1 MNALILAIISI
12 VGFLLAYRFYAT
24 FLAEKIFALNPTART
39 PAHEFEDGV
48 DHVPTLKSILFG
60 HHFASIAG
68 AAPIVGPAIGV
79 IWGWLPAFLWVV
91 FGTIFLGAVH
101 DFGALVVSLRHQG
114 KSIGELTGDIIGTR
128 ARNLFLLIMFFLLLI
143 VIAVFAL
150 VIALMFKWYPQTV
163 IPIAC
168 EMVIAVAVGY
178 LIYRTKVGVLIPTVL
193 AVIIMYATIYI
204 GVLYPIRLEETFLGS
219 LGPVIVTWIY
229 IILLYS
235 FIASV
240 LPVWLLLQPRD
251 HINAHELII
260 GMALMYIG
268 LLILRPDVVAPTVQ
282 LHPEGAPPI
291 YPFLFVTIACGAI
304 SGFHSL
310 VSSGTTVKQLDN
322 EANAKMIGYGGMLA
336 EGALAT
342 IAIIA
347 CTAGFSATT
356 ELTAKEVWYT
366 HYSSWSAASGLL
378 PKLSAFVDG
387 AGNFVAACGIPPEF
401 AVGIVGV
408 IVVSFAMTT
417 IDTATR
423 LQRYVIGEIG
433 GNYNI
438 SCLKNRYIGGAVAVL
453 TALALAFVRQE
464 PGGAIGQGGMIL
476 WPVFGTTNQ
485 LLAALA
491 LLVITLY
498 LVQTKKPVIY
508 TAIPLIIMTVT
519 AMAAMALNIKNYIAS
534 ANWFLTGLGIAILIL
549 ALWLVFEAAN
559 AYRNMDRGS

>member
-1 MNALILAIISI
+1 MNALILAIMSI

-24 FLAEKIFALNPTART
+24 FLAEKIFALDPAART
-39 PAHEFEDGV
+39 PAQEFEDGV

-79 IWGWLPAFLWVV
+79 IWGWLPAFLWVI

-168 EMVIAVAVGY
+168 EMVLAVAVGY
-178 LIYRTKVGVLIPTVL
+178 LIYRTKVGVLIPTIL

-219 LGPVIVTWIY
+219 LGPVMVTWIC

-268 LLILRPDVVAPTVQ
+268 LLILRPEVVAPAVQ

-322 EANAKMIGYGGMLA
+322 EANAKAIGYGGMLA
-336 EGALAT
+336 EGALST

-347 CTAGFSATT
+347 CTAGFVATA
-356 ELTAKEVWYT
+356 ELTAGEVWHA
-366 HYSSWSAASGLL
+366 HYSSWGAAAGLL

-387 AGNFVAACGIPPEF
+387 AGSFVAACGIPPEF

-433 GNYNI
+433 GNYNV

-508 TAIPLIIMTVT
+508 TVLPMIFMMVT
-519 AMAAMALNIKNYIAS
+519 TMAAMALNIKNYIAS
-534 ANWFLTGLGIAILIL
+534 ENWFLTGLGTAIFIL
-549 ALWLVFEAAN
+549 ALWLVFEAVS
-559 AYRNMDRGS
+559 AYRNRNRVS

>member
-1 MNALILAIISI
+1 MNALILAIMSLA
-12 VGFLLAYRFYAT
+12 GFLLAYRFYAT
-24 FLAEKIFALNPTART
+24 FLAEKIFALNPDAET
-39 PAHEFEDGV
+39 PAHRFEDGV

-114 KSIGELTGDIIGTR
+114 KSIGELTENIIGTR
-128 ARNLFLLIMFFLLLI
+128 ARNLFLLIMFFLLLV

-150 VIALMFKWYPQTV
+150 VIALMLNWYPVTV

-168 EMVIAVAVGY
+168 EMVLAVGVGY
-178 LIYRTKVGVLIPTVL
+178 LIYRTRIGVLIPT
-193 AVIIMYATIYI
+193 IIALIVMYITIYI
-204 GVLYPIRLEETFLGS
+204 GVLYPIVLPETFLGS
-219 LGPVIVTWIY
+219 GLTTWIY

-235 FIASV
+235 FVASV

-251 HINAHELII
+251 HINAHELFI
-260 GMALMYIG
+260 GMGLMYIG
-268 LLILRPDVVAPTVQ
+268 LLILRPEVVAPAVQ

-322 EANAKMIGYGGMLA
+322 EAHAKAVGYGGMLA
-336 EGALAT
+336 EGVLSTMAV
-342 IAIIA
+342 IA
-347 CTAGFSATT
+347 CTAGFASLALWN
-356 ELTAKEVWYT
+356 E
-366 HYSSWSAASGLL
+366 HYASWSAAAGLV

-387 AGNFVAACGIPPEF
+387 AGSFVAACGVPPEF
-401 AVGIVGV
+401 AVGIVAV

-433 GNYNI
+433 SNYQI
-438 SCLKNRYIGGAVAVL
+438 SSLKNRYIGGAIAVI
-453 TALALAFVRQE
+453 TALALALAKE
-464 PGGAIGQGGMIL
+464 AGMGGMIL

-485 LLAALA
+485 LLAALT
-491 LLVITLY
+491 LLVITMY
-498 LVQTKKPVIY
+498 LMQTKKPVIY
-508 TAIPLIIMTVT
+508 TLIPLIFMMIT
-519 AMAAMALNIKNYIAS
+519 AMAAMVLNIKNYIAS
-534 ANWFLTGLGIAILIL
+534 ENWFLTGIGIAIFVL
-549 ALWLVFEAAN
+549 AIWLVFEAWS
-559 AYRNMDRGS
+559 AYRNRDPGLKAKTPRR

>member
-1 MNALILAIISI
+1 MNALILAIISLG
-12 VGFLLAYRFYAT
+12 GFLLAYRFYAT
-24 FLAEKIFALNPTART
+24 FLAEKIFALNPAART

-101 DFGALVVSLRHQG
+101 DFGSLVISLRHQG
-114 KSIGELTGDIIGTR
+114 KSIGELTENIIGTR

-143 VIAVFAL
+143 LIAVFAL
-150 VIALMFKWYPQTV
+150 VIALMFNWYPQTV
-163 IPIAC
+163 FPIAC
-168 EMVIAVAVGY
+168 EMIIAVAVGY
-178 LIYRTKVGVLIPTVL
+178 MVYRMKTGVLIPTII
-193 AVIIMYATIYI
+193 AVIVMYATIYI
-204 GVLYPIRLEETFLGS
+204 GTLYPIELGDTFLGS
-219 LGPVIVTWIY
+219 GLTTWIY

-235 FIASV
+235 FIAAV

-251 HINAHELII
+251 HINAHELFI
-260 GMALMYIG
+260 GMGLMYLG
-268 LLILRPDVVAPTVQ
+268 LLIIRPDVVAPAVQ

-322 EANAKMIGYGGMLA
+322 EGHAKMIGYGGMLA
-336 EGALAT
+336 EGVLST
-342 IAIIA
+342 MAIIA
-347 CTAGFSATT
+347 CTAGFATVT
-356 ELTAKEVWYT
+356 LWNK
-366 HYSSWSAASGLL
+366 HYASWGAAAGLGT
-378 PKLSAFVDG
+378 KLSAFVDG

-401 AVGIVGV
+401 AIAIVGV

-438 SCLKNRYIGGAVAVL
+438 SILGNRYVGGAIAVL
-453 TALALAFVRQE
+453 TALALALARE
-464 PGGAIGQGGMIL
+464 AGKGGMIL

-498 LVQTKKPVIY
+498 LMQTKKPIIY
-508 TAIPLIIMTVT
+508 TLIPMIFMMIT
-519 AMAAMALNIKNYIAS
+519 AMAAMVLNIQTYYNTG
-534 ANWFLTGLGIAILIL
+534 NWMLTGIGIAIFVL
-549 ALWLVFEAAN
+549 ALWLLFEAWD
-559 AYRNMDRGS
+559 AYRKRDVHR

>member
-1 MNALILAIISI
+1 MNALILAIISFG
-12 VGFLLAYRFYAT
+12 GFLLAYRFYAT
-24 FLAEKIFALNPTART
+24 FLAEKIFVLNPAART

-114 KSIGELTGDIIGTR
+114 KSIGELTEDIIGTR
-128 ARNLFLLIMFFLLLI
+128 ARNLFLLIMFFLLLV

-150 VIALMFKWYPQTV
+150 VIALMLNWYPQTV
-163 IPIAC
+163 FPIAC
-168 EMVIAVAVGY
+168 EMIIAVAVGY
-178 LIYRTKVGVLIPTVL
+178 MVYRMKTGVLIPTVI
-193 AVIIMYATIYI
+193 AVIVMYATIYMGAYMLDPI
-204 GVLYPIRLEETFLGS
+204 VLGETFLGS
-219 LGPVIVTWIY
+219 GLTTWIY

-251 HINAHELII
+251 HINAHELFI
-260 GMALMYIG
+260 GMGLMYLG
-268 LLILRPDVVAPTVQ
+268 LLIIRPDVVAPAVQ
-282 LHPEGAPPI
+282 LHPECAPSI

-322 EANAKMIGYGGMLA
+322 EAHAKIIGYGGMLA

-347 CTAGFSATT
+347 CTAGFTT
-356 ELTAKEVWYT
+356 VSLWNE
-366 HYSSWSAASGLL
+366 HYASWDAAAGLL
-378 PKLSAFVDG
+378 PKLTAFVDG
-387 AGNFVAACGIPPEF
+387 AGSFVAACGIPSEF
-401 AVGIVGV
+401 AIAIVV
-408 IVVSFAMTT
+408 VVVVSFAMTT

-433 GNYNI
+433 SNYNVNI
-438 SCLKNRYIGGAVAVL
+438 LRNRYIGGAIAVL
-453 TALALAFVRQE
+453 TALALALAKDAGK
-464 PGGAIGQGGMIL
+464 GGLIL

-491 LLVITLY
+491 LLVITMY
-498 LVQTKKPVIY
+498 LMQTKKPVIY
-508 TAIPLIIMTVT
+508 TLIPMIFMMVT
-519 AMAAMALNIKNYIAS
+519 AMAAMVLNIRTYYNAG
-534 ANWFLTGLGIAILIL
+534 NWMLTGIGIVIFVL
-549 ALWLVFEAAN
+549 ALWLLFEAWDV
-559 AYRNMDRGS
+559 YRKRDVHR

>member
-1 MNALILAIISI
+1 MNALILAIISFG
-12 VGFLLAYRFYAT
+12 GFLLAYRFYAT
-24 FLAEKIFALNPTART
+24 FLAEKIFALDPGSRT

-101 DFGALVVSLRHQG
+101 DFGSLVVSLRHQG
-114 KSIGELTGDIIGTR
+114 KSIGELTEDIIGTR
-128 ARNLFLLIMFFLLLI
+128 ARNLFLLIMFFLLLV

-150 VIALMFKWYPQTV
+150 VIALMLNWYPQTV
-163 IPIAC
+163 FPIAC
-168 EMVIAVAVGY
+168 EMIIAVVVGY
-178 LIYRTKVGVLIPTVL
+178 MVYRMKTGVLIPTVI
-193 AVIIMYATIYI
+193 AVIVMYATIYMGTYMLDPI
-204 GVLYPIRLEETFLGS
+204 VLGETFLGS
-219 LGPVIVTWIY
+219 GLTTWIY

-251 HINAHELII
+251 HINAHELFI
-260 GMALMYIG
+260 GMGLMYLG
-268 LLILRPDVVAPTVQ
+268 LLIIRPEVVAPAVQ
-282 LHPEGAPPI
+282 LHPEGAPSI

-322 EANAKMIGYGGMLA
+322 EAHAKMIGYGGMLA

-347 CTAGFSATT
+347 CTAGFATVSLWN
-356 ELTAKEVWYT
+356 EHYT
-366 HYSSWSAASGLL
+366 SWGAAAGLL
-378 PKLSAFVDG
+378 PKLTAFVDG
-387 AGNFVAACGIPPEF
+387 AGSFVEACGIPSEF
-401 AVGIVGV
+401 AIAIIGV
-408 IVVSFAMTT
+408 VVVSFAMTT

-433 GNYNI
+433 SNYNVNI
-438 SCLKNRYIGGAVAVL
+438 IRNRYIGGAIAVL
-453 TALALAFVRQE
+453 TALALALAKDA
-464 PGGAIGQGGMIL
+464 GKGGMIL

-491 LLVITLY
+491 LLVITMY
-498 LVQTKKPVIY
+498 LMQTKKPIIY
-508 TAIPLIIMTVT
+508 TLIPMIFMMIT
-519 AMAAMALNIKNYIAS
+519 AMAAMVLNIRTYYNAG
-534 ANWFLTGLGIAILIL
+534 NWMLTGIGIVIFVL
-549 ALWLVFEAAN
+549 ALWLLFEAWD
-559 AYRNMDRGS
+559 AYRNRAVHR

>member
-1 MNALILAIISI
+1 MNALILAIISLG
-12 VGFLLAYRFYAT
+12 GFLLAYRFYAT
-24 FLAEKIFALNPTART
+24 FLAEKIFALDPGART

-114 KSIGELTGDIIGTR
+114 KSIGELTENIIGTR
-128 ARNLFLLIMFFLLLI
+128 ARNLFLLIMFFLLLV

-150 VIALMFKWYPQTV
+150 VIALMLNWYPQTV
-163 IPIAC
+163 FPIAC
-168 EMVIAVAVGY
+168 EMIIAVAVGY
-178 LIYRTKVGVLIPTVL
+178 MVYRMKTGVLIPTVI
-193 AVIIMYATIYI
+193 AVIVMYATIYI
-204 GVLYPIRLEETFLGS
+204 GTYMLDPIVLGETFLGS
-219 LGPVIVTWIY
+219 GLTTWIY

-235 FIASV
+235 LIASV

-251 HINAHELII
+251 HINAHELFI
-260 GMALMYIG
+260 GMGLMYLG
-268 LLILRPDVVAPTVQ
+268 LLIIRPEVVAPAVQ
-282 LHPEGAPPI
+282 LHPEGAPSI

-310 VSSGTTVKQLDN
+310 VSSGTTVKQLDS
-322 EANAKMIGYGGMLA
+322 EAHAKMIGYGGMLA

-347 CTAGFSATT
+347 CTAGFATVSLWN
-356 ELTAKEVWYT
+356 E
-366 HYSSWSAASGLL
+366 HYSSWGAAAGLL
-378 PKLSAFVDG
+378 PKLTAFVDG
-387 AGNFVAACGIPPEF
+387 AGGFVEACGIPPEF
-401 AVGIVGV
+401 AIAIIGV
-408 IVVSFAMTT
+408 VVVSFAMTT

-433 GNYNI
+433 SNYHVNI
-438 SCLKNRYIGGAVAVL
+438 LRNRYVGGAVAVL
-453 TALALAFVRQE
+453 TALALALAKDA
-464 PGGAIGQGGMIL
+464 GKGGMIL

-485 LLAALA
+485 LLAALT
-491 LLVITLY
+491 LLVITMY
-498 LVQTKKPVIY
+498 LMQTKKPVIY
-508 TAIPLIIMTVT
+508 TLIPMIFMMIT
-519 AMAAMALNIKNYIAS
+519 AMTAMILNIQIYYNAG
-534 ANWFLTGLGIAILIL
+534 NWMLTGIGIVIFVL
-549 ALWLVFEAAN
+549 AVWLLFEAWD
-559 AYRNMDRGS
+559 AYRKRDVHR

>member
-1 MNALILAIISI
+1 MNALILAIMSFG
-12 VGFLLAYRFYAT
+12 GFLLAYRFYAT
-24 FLAEKIFALNPTART
+24 FLAEKIFALNPAAKT
-39 PAHEFEDGV
+39 PAHELEDGV
-48 DHVPTLKSILFG
+48 DYVPTLKSILFG

-101 DFGALVVSLRHQG
+101 DFGSLVVSLRHQG
-114 KSIGELTGDIIGTR
+114 KSIGELTEDIIGTR
-128 ARNLFLLIMFFLLLI
+128 ARNLFLLIMFFLLLV

-150 VIALMFKWYPQTV
+150 VIALMLDWYPQTV
-163 IPIAC
+163 FPIAC
-168 EMVIAVAVGY
+168 EMIIAVAVGY
-178 LIYRTKVGVLIPTVL
+178 MVYRMKTGVLIPTII
-193 AVIIMYATIYI
+193 AVVVMYVTIYI
-204 GVLYPIRLEETFLGS
+204 GVYVLDPIVLGETFLGS
-219 LGPVIVTWIY
+219 GLTTWIY

-251 HINAHELII
+251 HINAHELFI
-260 GMALMYIG
+260 GMGLMYLG
-268 LLILRPDVVAPTVQ
+268 LLILRPEVVAPAVQ
-282 LHPEGAPPI
+282 LHPEGAPSI

-322 EANAKMIGYGGMLA
+322 EAHAKMIGYGGMLA

-347 CTAGFSATT
+347 CTAGFTT
-356 ELTAKEVWYT
+356 ISLWNE
-366 HYSSWSAASGLL
+366 HYASWGAAAGLL

-387 AGNFVAACGIPPEF
+387 AGSFVAACGIPPEF
-401 AVGIVGV
+401 AIAIVGV
-408 IVVSFAMTT
+408 VVVSFAMTT

-433 GNYNI
+433 SNYNVNI
-438 SCLKNRYIGGAVAVL
+438 IRNRYIGGAVAVL
-453 TALALAFVRQE
+453 TALALALARDAGK
-464 PGGAIGQGGMIL
+464 GGLIL

-491 LLVITLY
+491 LLVITMY
-498 LVQTKKPVIY
+498 LMQTKKPVIY
-508 TAIPLIIMTVT
+508 TLIPMIFMMIT
-519 AMAAMALNIKNYIAS
+519 AMVAMVLNIRTYYTGYITSGEADMLL
-534 ANWFLTGLGIAILIL
+534 LTGIGVAIFVL
-549 ALWLVFEAAN
+549 ALWLLFETWDV
-559 AYRNMDRGS
+559 YRKRDVHR

>member
-1 MNALILAIISI
+1 MNALILAIMSLG
-12 VGFLLAYRFYAT
+12 GFLLAYRFYAT
-24 FLAEKIFALNPTART
+24 FLAEKIFVLNPDART

-101 DFGALVVSLRHQG
+101 DFGSLVISLRHQG
-114 KSIGELTGDIIGTR
+114 KSIGELTENIIGTR

-150 VIALMFKWYPQTV
+150 VIALMFNWYPQTV
-163 IPIAC
+163 FPIAC
-168 EMVIAVAVGY
+168 EMIIAVAVGY
-178 LIYRTKVGVLIPTVL
+178 LVYRMKTGVLVPTII
-193 AVIIMYATIYI
+193 AVIVMYATIYI
-204 GVLYPIRLEETFLGS
+204 GTLYPIELGDTFLGS
-219 LGPVIVTWIY
+219 GLTTWIY

-235 FIASV
+235 FIAAV

-251 HINAHELII
+251 HINAHELFI
-260 GMALMYIG
+260 GMGLMYLG
-268 LLILRPDVVAPTVQ
+268 LLIIRPDVVAPAVQ

-322 EANAKMIGYGGMLA
+322 EAHAKMIGYGGMLA

-342 IAIIA
+342 MAIIA
-347 CTAGFSATT
+347 CTAGFATT
-356 ELTAKEVWYT
+356 TLWNK
-366 HYSSWSAASGLL
+366 HYASWGAAAGLGT
-378 PKLSAFVDG
+378 KLSAFVDG

-401 AVGIVGV
+401 AIAIVGV

-433 GNYNI
+433 GNYNVNI
-438 SCLKNRYIGGAVAVL
+438 LRNRYVGGAIAVL
-453 TALALAFVRQE
+453 TALALALARE
-464 PGGAIGQGGMIL
+464 AGKGGMIL

-485 LLAALA
+485 LLAALT

-498 LVQTKKPVIY
+498 LMQTKKPVIY
-508 TAIPLIIMTVT
+508 TLIPMIFMMITAI
-519 AMAAMALNIKNYIAS
+519 AAMVLNIQTYYNAE
-534 ANWFLTGLGIAILIL
+534 NWMLTGIGIVIFVL
-549 ALWLVFEAAN
+549 ALWLLFEAWD
-559 AYRNMDRGS
+559 AYRKRDVRR

>member
-1 MNALILAIISI
+1 MNAIILAIISLA
-12 VGFLLAYRFYAT
+12 GFILAYRFYAT
-24 FLAEKIFALNPTART
+24 FLAEKIFSLDPTIRT
-39 PAHEFEDGV
+39 PAHVLEDGV
-48 DHVPTLKSILFG
+48 DYVPTLKSILFG

-68 AAPIVGPAIGV
+68 AAPIVGPAIAV

-91 FGTIFLGAVH
+91 LGTIFLGAVH

-114 KSIGELTGDIIGTR
+114 KSIGELTEDIIGTR
-128 ARNLFLLIMFFLLLI
+128 ARNLFLLIMFFLLLV

-150 VIALMFKWYPQTV
+150 VIALMFTWYPQTV
-163 IPIAC
+163 FPIAC
-168 EMVIAVAVGY
+168 EMVIAIAVGY
-178 LIYRTKVGVLIPTVL
+178 LIYRTKVGTLVPT
-193 AVIIMYATIYI
+193 AVAVVIMYATIYI
-204 GVLYPIRLEETFLGS
+204 GVQHPFEIGETFLGS
-219 LGPVIVTWIY
+219 GLITWIY

-235 FIASV
+235 FIAAV

-251 HINAHELII
+251 HINAHELFI
-260 GMALMYIG
+260 GMGLMYLG
-268 LLILRPDVVAPTVQ
+268 LLILRPEVVAPALQ
-282 LHPEGAPPI
+282 LDPVGAPPI

-322 EANAKMIGYGGMLA
+322 ESHAKMIGYGGMLA
-336 EGALAT
+336 EGALSS

-347 CTAGFSATT
+347 CTAGFA
-356 ELTAKEVWYT
+356 
-366 HYSSWSAASGLL
+366 SAALWGEHYASWGAAAGLT

-387 AGNFVAACGIPPEF
+387 AGSFVAACGISPEF

-423 LQRYVIGEIG
+423 LQRYVIGEVG

-438 SCLKNRYIGGAVAVL
+438 DILKNRYVGGAVAVV
-453 TALALAFVRQE
+453 TALALAFVKQE
-464 PGGAIGQGGMIL
+464 PGGAAGKGGLIL

-485 LLAALA
+485 LLAALT

-498 LVQTKKPVIY
+498 LLQMKKPTIY
-508 TAIPLIIMTVT
+508 TLIPMIFMMIT
-519 AMAAMALNIKNYIAS
+519 ATAAMVLNIKNYIAS
-534 ANWFLTGLGIAILIL
+534 ENWLLTGIGVAIFVLAVWLIL
-549 ALWLVFEAAN
+549 EAWR
-559 AYRNMDRGS
+559 AYQQRDWDAG

>member
-1 MNALILAIISI
+1 MNALILAIMSLG
-12 VGFLLAYRFYAT
+12 GFLLAYKFYAT
-24 FLAEKIFALNPTART
+24 FLSEKIFALNPGART

-114 KSIGELTGDIIGTR
+114 KSIGELTENIIGTR
-128 ARNLFLLIMFFLLLI
+128 ARNLFLLIMFFLLLV

-150 VIALMFKWYPQTV
+150 VIALMFNWYPQTV
-163 IPIAC
+163 FPVAC
-168 EMVIAVAVGY
+168 EMIIAVVVGY
-178 LIYRTKVGVLIPTVL
+178 MVYRMKTGILIPTII
-193 AVIIMYATIYI
+193 AVIVMYATIYI
-204 GVLYPIRLEETFLGS
+204 GTLYPIELGDTFLGS
-219 LGPVIVTWIY
+219 GLTTWIY

-235 FIASV
+235 FIAAV

-251 HINAHELII
+251 HINAHELFI
-260 GMALMYIG
+260 GMALMYLG
-268 LLILRPDVVAPTVQ
+268 LLIIRPDVVAPAVQ

-322 EANAKMIGYGGMLA
+322 EAHAKMIGYGGMLA
-336 EGALAT
+336 EGTLST
-342 IAIIA
+342 MAIIA
-347 CTAGFSATT
+347 CTAGFATAT
-356 ELTAKEVWYT
+356 LWNE
-366 HYSSWSAASGLL
+366 HYANWGAAAGLGT
-378 PKLSAFVDG
+378 KLSAFVDG
-387 AGNFVAACGIPPEF
+387 AGNFVAACGIPLEF
-401 AVGIVGV
+401 AIAIVGV
-408 IVVSFAMTT
+408 VVVSFALTT

-433 GNYNI
+433 SNYNI
-438 SCLKNRYIGGAVAVL
+438 TILRNRYVGGAIAIL
-453 TALALAFVRQE
+453 TALVLALAKDA
-464 PGGAIGQGGMIL
+464 GKGGMIL

-491 LLVITLY
+491 LLMITMY
-498 LVQTKKPVIY
+498 LMQTKKPVIY
-508 TAIPLIIMTVT
+508 TLIPMIFMMIT
-519 AMAAMALNIKNYIAS
+519 AMAAMVLNIQTYYNAG
-534 ANWFLTGLGIAILIL
+534 NWMLTGIGIAIFVL
-549 ALWLVFEAAN
+549 ALWLLFEAWD
-559 AYRNMDRGS
+559 AYRKRDVHR